1 MGWRAGELGVLE
13 ACVLCLCGTPVHAA
27 QHRTRH
33 LQMCTA
39 PATASAQQHS
49 QAPDPRWCP
58 AALPAR
64 PALVPLPCLQ
74 EDLGATLA
82 LLAGQGA
89 KFDKDAYI
97 CDIKVNIP
105 DRF

>member
-1 MGWRAGELGVLE
+1 MGWQVLDACMQCVWELRHPRAAAAVRGSPAAGAA
-13 ACVLCLCGTPVHAA
+13 ACSSSG
-27 QHRTRH
+27 
-33 LQMCTA
+33 
-39 PATASAQQHS
+39 
-49 QAPDPRWCP
+49 QAPDPLLLP
-58 AALPAR
+58 ALPA
-64 PALVPLPCLQ
+64 LCCLLQ